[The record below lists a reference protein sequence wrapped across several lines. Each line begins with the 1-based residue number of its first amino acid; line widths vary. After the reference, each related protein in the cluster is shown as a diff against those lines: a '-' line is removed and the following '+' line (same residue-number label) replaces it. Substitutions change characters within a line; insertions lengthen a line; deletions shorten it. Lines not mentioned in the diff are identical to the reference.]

1 MFHSHI
7 LFLFIQGE
15 LEHRVVKRRHD
26 RTSHKNIV
34 PQLVKMDV
42 VETVHDRMYEELE
55 GAYAEEAAAQEAAVG
70 EMGVNGANKAAQPV
84 ADEFSVH
91 HKIAV
96 DQSAREYVGELVREN
111 ISDPAF
117 KVWLF

>member
-1 MFHSHI
+1 M
-7 LFLFIQGE
+7 LFMQGE
-15 LEHRVVKRRHD
+15 LEHRVVKRRHV
-26 RTSHKNIV
+26 RTSHKNVV

-55 GAYAEEAAAQEAAVG
+55 EAYANEAGMDNDDVDDDD
-70 EMGVNGANKAAQPV
+70 AAQPA
-84 ADEFSVH
+84 ADVFGVP

-96 DQSAREYVGELVREN
+96 DQSAKQYIGELVREN

-117 KVWLF
+117 KVVLYLLTR